1 MKLIEHHGVRPQ
13 VPPSAFVAEGACLI
27 GDVTLGQEA
36 SVWFNAVLRGDINR
50 IQVGDRSNIQ
60 DGVIIHVT
68 HALPAVVGNDVTI
81 GHQAVIHGCEVLDGC
96 LIGMGAVVLDRARVG
111 PHSLVAAGALVRE
124 GFVVPEGVLAAGVPA
139 RVVRPLTDDE
149 RASLLDSARHYVEYA
164 RSYQRSSI

>member
-164 RSYQRSSI
+164 RSHKRSSI